1 MFYSIHTINADRTV
15 LSVNPM
21 TKEVVMLKSVQVE
34 DTENGRYDLVIRCV
48 KL

>member
-1 MFYSIHTINADRTV
+1 MFYSIHTINTDRTV
-15 LSVNPM
+15 FSVDPM
-21 TKEVVMLKSVQVE
+21 TGEVAMLKSVQVE